1 MVKDCN
7 EMLLFV
13 FFKVCTKIV
22 EKNANPEWNQLI
34 HLQVKVGRVIT
45 LYYVNRLIKMNTYK
59 IQAIKL

>member
-1 MVKDCN
+1 
-7 EMLLFV
+7 MLLFV